1 MPLVFRNRRRKLR
14 RVLLLTGLIFFWFCL
29 PDQLFNEPSCTVLV
43 DNQNQLLAASIAQD
57 GQYRFPHNGHVPE
70 RFAAALIAFE
80 DQDFY
85 SHFGVH
91 IPSMFRALWQNIV
104 AGRVVSGGST
114 LSMQVVRMSRKN
126 PSRKITEKITE
137 MIRAVRLETRYSKE
151 EILGFYASNAPMGG
165 NVVGVDA
172 AAWRYFGTSAD
183 ELTWAQSTTLAVLPN
198 APSLIYPGKNQSRLL
213 RKRNKVLQRLHEQ
226 GVIDKLTLE
235 LSLAEPLPGDPRP
248 LPQLTPHLLT
258 TVMNGSHRGSYLRT
272 TIDRRTQFDVNK
284 SVARYAKQLANKHI
298 HNCAVLVMD
307 VHTGEVKAYVG
318 NTPGNGHGRHVD
330 VIQAPRSSGSILKP
344 ILYSSMLQDGE
355 LLPHTLVADIPTRI
369 ASYAPTNYDE
379 TFSGAVPASLAL
391 SRSLNVPAVRMLRSH
406 GVEKFHH
413 RLQQLGFDHVNK
425 SPSHYGLSLI
435 LGGAEVSL
443 WELAGA
449 YGSMARTLNNYTLRN
464 GSYEPSDW
472 KQPTFIQD
480 ETGTQITQ
488 PFEASVLFECLN
500 AMTHVN
506 RPEEES
512 GWEYFSS
519 SRRIAW
525 KTGTSYGYRDAWAVG
540 MDPDHLVAVWV
551 GNADGMGRPGI
562 VGVKAAAPLLFE
574 VFDGLKSAAWF
585 EQPYDEMAEVLICS
599 ASGHRAQRYCT
610 EAKKVWIPVMGL
622 KTAPCP
628 YHQLIHTDAPQN
640 YRVHERCAEGELYPT
655 GWFVL
660 PAAEAWY
667 YAELHPEYR
676 PLPPWKVGCS
686 GEELTGPIDLIYPS
700 RETVVSVPVSVDGV
714 RQKVILEAAHQQP
727 NAELFWHLGTHYLGS
742 TKEFHQMEVDVT
754 AGSYELVLS
763 DEAGNRIAQTL
774 EFVDIR

>member
-1 MPLVFRNRRRKLR
+1 MRRII
-14 RVLLLTGLIFFWFCL
+14 LLTGLIFFWFCL
-29 PDQLFNEPSCTVLV
+29 PDQLFDDPTCTVLA
-43 DNQNQLLAASIAQD
+43 DDQNQLLAASIAHD
-57 GQYRFPHNGHVPE
+57 GQYRFPHNEQVPE

-80 DQDFY
+80 DQHFHQ
-85 SHFGVH
+85 HFGVH
-91 IPSMFRALWQNIV
+91 IPSVFRAFWQNIK
-104 AGRVVSGGST
+104 AGKVVSGGST

-126 PSRKITEKITE
+126 PPRKITEKLAE
-137 MIRAVRLETRYSKE
+137 MVRAVRLETRYSKE

-165 NVVGVDA
+165 NVVGLDA

-213 RKRNKVLQRLHEQ
+213 EKRNKVLRRLHQQ
-226 GVIDKLTLE
+226 GIIDDLTLE
-235 LSLAEPLPGDPRP
+235 LSLAEPLPSNPKP

-258 TVMNGSHRGSYLRT
+258 SVMNGSKRGSYLQT
-272 TIDRRTQFDVNK
+272 TIDRGIQFDVNK
-284 SVARYAKQLANKHI
+284 SVARYAEQLVHNHI
-298 HNCAVLVMD
+298 YNCAVLVID

-318 NTPGNGHGRHVD
+318 NAPGSDHGRQVD

-344 ILYSSMLQDGE
+344 ILYASMLQDGE

-369 ASYAPTNYDE
+369 GSYAPTNYNE
-379 TFSGAVPASLAL
+379 SFAGAVPASLAL

-406 GVEKFHH
+406 GVEKLHH
-413 RLQQLGFDHVNK
+413 RLQQLGFDHVDR

-449 YGSMARTLNNYTLRN
+449 YGSMARTLNNYTSRN
-464 GSYEPSDW
+464 GAYESSDW
-472 KQPTFIQD
+472 KQPTFIKG
-480 ETGTQITQ
+480 ENGTQITQ
-488 PFEASVLFECLN
+488 PFEASVVFECLS

-525 KTGTSYGYRDAWAVG
+525 KTGTSFGYRDAWAVG
-540 MDPDHLVAVWV
+540 MDSDHLVAVWV
-551 GNADGMGRPGI
+551 GNADGVGRPGI

-574 VFDGLKSAAWF
+574 VFDGLNPAPWF
-585 EQPYDEMAEVLICS
+585 EQPYDEMAEVEVCS
-599 ASGHRAQRYCT
+599 VSGHRAQRHCT
-610 EAKKVWIPVMGL
+610 HTEKKWISALGL
-622 KTAPCP
+622 KTPPCP
-628 YHQLIHTDAPQN
+628 YHQLVHTDASQN
-640 YRVHERCAEGELYPT
+640 YRVHEQCAEGELITT

-660 PAAEAWY
+660 PPAEAWY

-676 PLPPWKVGCS
+676 PLPPWKEGCS
-686 GEELTGPIDLIYPS
+686 GEESTRPIDLIYPS
-700 RETVVSVPVSVDGV
+700 RQTMVSVPVSVDGV